1 MSELRSNF
9 DWAGEFQTMAEKMRL
24 CESEEQMYKTLRRFK
39 EDIFT
44 SEYGRLSR
52 TKRRKKGCRW
62 KDGFKTDEDAERE
75 INGENLSE

>member
-1 MSELRSNF
+1 MSELRSNLG
-9 DWAGEFQTMAEKMRL
+9 WAGEFQTMAERMRL

-52 TKRRKKGCRW
+52 TKRRKRGYRW
-62 KDGFKTDEDAERE
+62 EDGFKTDEEAERE